1 MYLKRYLTPLFTF
14 TLLLSIA
21 TTSPLISFADDVN
34 EDDAIEGS
42 AFDSMEDL
50 VSEFDEEL
58 NDSDLEQAIQA
69 ESAQNTETEPEPE
82 PEPAPEPEAI
92 PSVEVQTDEAQVQ
105 VQDGQVNVQTETAE
119 VSTTT
124 TTAAVVVDNS
134 KTASNSKVN
143 ALLILKAKQTVKIWI
158 NKRYR
163 GIVKAG
169 KAKPFPV
176 RAGQVVV
183 TAKANNQVRRFVK
196 QLKAKTKT
204 TAQIDMSS
212 SKRARVSKA
221 TKKRIMKKQTK
232 KAVKNQVKKAVKK
245 RAKKNAKKRV
255 KKAIKKSRK

>member
-1 MYLKRYLTPLFTF
+1 MYLKRYLTPLCTF
-14 TLLLSIA
+14 TLLLSFA

-34 EDDAIEGS
+34 EDDTIEGS

-58 NDSDLEQAIQA
+58 NDSDLEQAIQV
-69 ESAQNTETEPEPE
+69 ESTQNAEPEPE
-82 PEPAPEPEAI
+82 PEPEVS

-105 VQDGQVNVQTETAE
+105 VQDGQVNVQTEAAE

-124 TTAAVVVDNS
+124 TVDTS
-134 KTASNSKVN
+134 KTTPKSKVN

-163 GIVKAG
+163 GVVKAG

-176 RAGQVVV
+176 RAGQVIV
-183 TAKANNQVRRFVK
+183 TAKASNKVRRFVK

-212 SKRARVSKA
+212 SKRARVRKA
-221 TKKRIMKKQTK
+221 TKKRIMKKQVK
-232 KAVKNQVKKAVKK
+232 KAVRRNAKKRVKK
-245 RAKKNAKKRV
+245 RAKKGAKKRV